1 MKQALAA
8 GTLAFWAFALCAELR
23 AQSPAAPGNQ
33 LPPEKGRFTLKVD
46 VSMVLVEA
54 TVRDDKGRI
63 ANDLKREDF
72 RVHEDGVE
80 QQIIYFSRDELPL
93 AVALVVDGSS
103 SISPVLPELHHAAYD
118 TLSQLKP
125 EDQVALYAFASHP
138 ERLVDLTT
146 DRKSIAD
153 SIMGIGSTG
162 GTNIAD
168 ALHEAIEYLG
178 QEARDRRHAVIMI
191 SDNQPTAKGEFNGDD
206 VIRLALE
213 TQTIVYSVRFGRDRL
228 EGTVDEPGWI
238 PGARWVNKIM
248 LETGGEIIDMAAVG
262 SAQKAMAAIIAR
274 LKNRYTL
281 GYQSSNTRRDRAFRA
296 IDVRLSDRA
305 QDSKHPYRIFAR
317 HGYYPA
323 FESAPPRK
331 PSP

>member
-1 MKQALAA
+1 
-8 GTLAFWAFALCAELR
+8 
-23 AQSPAAPGNQ
+23 
-33 LPPEKGRFTLKVD
+33 
-46 VSMVLVEA
+46 MVLVEA

-72 RVHEDGVE
+72 RVLEDGVE
-80 QQIIYFSRDELPL
+80 QQIINVSRDELPL

-125 EDQVALYAFASHP
+125 EDQVALYAFAAHP

-153 SIMGIGSTG
+153 SIMGIGSAG

-168 ALHEAIEYLG
+168 ALHEAIDYLG

-262 SAQKAMAAIIAR
+262 SAQKAMAAVIAR
-274 LKNRYTL
+274 LKQRYTL

-317 HGYYPA
+317 YGYYPA
-323 FESAPPRK
+323 LESAPPSK

>member
-1 MKQALAA
+1 
-8 GTLAFWAFALCAELR
+8 
-23 AQSPAAPGNQ
+23 
-33 LPPEKGRFTLKVD
+33 
-46 VSMVLVEA
+46 MVLVEA

-72 RVHEDGVE
+72 RVLEDGVE
-80 QQIIYFSRDELPL
+80 QQIINVSRDELPL

-125 EDQVALYAFASHP
+125 EDQVALYAFAAHP

-153 SIMGIGSTG
+153 SIMGIGSAG

-168 ALHEAIEYLG
+168 ALHEAIDYLG

-262 SAQKAMAAIIAR
+262 SAQKAMAAVITR
-274 LKNRYTL
+274 LKQRYTL

-296 IDVRLSDRA
+296 INVRFSDRA
-305 QDSKHPYRIFAR
+305 QNSKHPYKIFAR
-317 HGYYPA
+317 DGYYPKP
-323 FESAPPRK
+323 ESAPPSK

>member
-1 MKQALAA
+1 
-8 GTLAFWAFALCAELR
+8 
-23 AQSPAAPGNQ
+23 
-33 LPPEKGRFTLKVD
+33 
-46 VSMVLVEA
+46 MVLVEA

-72 RVHEDGVE
+72 RVLEDGVE
-80 QQIIYFSRDELPL
+80 QQIINVSRDELPL

-125 EDQVALYAFASHP
+125 EDQVALYAFAAHP

-153 SIMGIGSTG
+153 SIMGIGSAG

-168 ALHEAIEYLG
+168 ALHEAIDYLG

-262 SAQKAMAAIIAR
+262 SAQKAMAAVIAR
-274 LKNRYTL
+274 LKQRYTL

-317 HGYYPA
+317 RGYYPA
-323 FESAPPRK
+323 LESAPPSK

>member
-1 MKQALAA
+1 
-8 GTLAFWAFALCAELR
+8 
-23 AQSPAAPGNQ
+23 
-33 LPPEKGRFTLKVD
+33 
-46 VSMVLVEA
+46 MVLVEA
-54 TVRDDKGRI
+54 TVRDNKGRI
-63 ANDLKREDF
+63 ADDLKREDF
-72 RVHEDGVE
+72 RVLEDGVE
-80 QQIIYFSRDELPL
+80 QQITYFSRDELPL

-103 SISPVLPELHHAAYD
+103 SISPVLRELHHAAYD

-125 EDQVALYAFASHP
+125 EDQVALYAFAAHP

-153 SIMGIGSTG
+153 SIMGIGSAG

-168 ALHEAIEYLG
+168 ALHEAIDYLG

-191 SDNQPTAKGEFNGDD
+191 SDNQPTAKGEFNGGD

-228 EGTVDEPGWI
+228 EGTLDEPGWI
-238 PGARWVNKIM
+238 PGARWVNNIM

-262 SAQKAMAAIIAR
+262 SAQKAMAAVIAR
-274 LKNRYTL
+274 LKQRYTL

-323 FESAPPRK
+323 LDSASPSE

>member
-1 MKQALAA
+1 
-8 GTLAFWAFALCAELR
+8 
-23 AQSPAAPGNQ
+23 
-33 LPPEKGRFTLKVD
+33 
-46 VSMVLVEA
+46 MVLVEA

-63 ANDLKREDF
+63 ADDLKREDF
-72 RVHEDGVE
+72 RVFEDGVE

-103 SISPVLPELHHAAYD
+103 SISPVLRELHHAAYD

-125 EDQVALYAFASHP
+125 EDQVALYAFAAHP

-168 ALHEAIEYLG
+168 ALHEAIDYLG

-191 SDNQPTAKGEFNGDD
+191 SDNQPTSKGEFSGDD

-228 EGTVDEPGWI
+228 EGTIGRAGLDSWRALGQQNH
-238 PGARWVNKIM
+238 ARN
-248 LETGGEIIDMAAVG
+248 GRRD
-262 SAQKAMAAIIAR
+262 
-274 LKNRYTL
+274 NRYGCRGIGAKGDGRRHRAAETAL
-281 GYQSSNTRRDRAFRA
+281 YTRLPEF
-296 IDVRLSDRA
+296 
-305 QDSKHPYRIFAR
+305 
-317 HGYYPA
+317 
-323 FESAPPRK
+323 
-331 PSP
+331 

>member
-1 MKQALAA
+1 
-8 GTLAFWAFALCAELR
+8 
-23 AQSPAAPGNQ
+23 
-33 LPPEKGRFTLKVD
+33 
-46 VSMVLVEA
+46 MVLVEA

-63 ANDLKREDF
+63 ADDLKREDF
-72 RVHEDGVE
+72 RVFEDGVE
-80 QQIIYFSRDELPL
+80 QQILYLSRDELPL

-103 SISPVLPELHHAAYD
+103 SIYPVLGELHHAAYD

-125 EDQVALYAFASHP
+125 EDQVALYAFAAHP
-138 ERLVDLTT
+138 KRLVDLTT
-146 DRKSIAD
+146 DRQSIAD
-153 SIMGIGSTG
+153 SIMGLGSAG

-168 ALHEAIEYLG
+168 ALHAATDYLG

-213 TQTIVYSVRFGRDRL
+213 TQTIIYSVRFGRAPL
-228 EGTVDEPGWI
+228 GGTLDEPGFI

-262 SAQKAMAAIIAR
+262 SAQKAMAAVITR
-274 LKNRYTL
+274 LKQRYTL
-281 GYQSSNTRRDRAFRA
+281 GYQSSNRRRDRAFRA

-305 QDSKHPYRIFAR
+305 QDAKHPYRIFAR

-323 FESAPPRK
+323 FESAPPAK
-331 PSP
+331 PLP